1 MGGICARVGA
11 SLEEADGRGPPR
23 RAALD
28 RRRRDRLQQ
37 GPQVLDRGGR
47 PRPRKGRAGLR
58 RARQAPA
65 QRLPRPAHGG
75 AARRQRGHR
84 RRRAPDRRRGRGE
97 GPRRR
102 ARRGPLPRRLPGDR
116 RPRRAETPLVCV
128 EGGRVEARAQAPP
141 RAPAQG
147 RAGPSRPGR
156 AGEGPRGSRCSRTP
170 RTSRRGRPRRSR
182 GSRRP
187 ARRCGAATCPRKG
200 CGLCS
205 GPAPSARRASSTAG
219 SPGRAGAGYRSSSS
233 SPESQAQA
241 RRDPALHR
249 ARRLQ
254 RPRGGREQQDKGRD
268 QAGLR
273 LQEHGRPD
281 RPHHAQ
287 VLGPE
292 AGAAGE
298 GGFVIPTHTNS
309 RSLVNIADLF
319 HRPWRVSF

>member
-1 MGGICARVGA
+1 MTVVVDHDRGRVVWACAGHDKRQLNAFLGLLTEGLRAGIEVVT
-11 SLEEADGRGPPR
+11 ADGAR
-23 RAALD
+23 RIADAVAERLPGAELAADPFHAASRATGALD
-28 RRRRDRLQQ
+28 
-37 GPQVLDRGGR
+37 
-47 PRPRKGRAGLR
+47 
-58 RARQAPA
+58 
-65 QRLPRPAHGG
+65 
-75 AARRQRGHR
+75 
-84 RRRAPDRRRGRGE
+84 E
-97 GPRRR
+97 PRRR
-102 ARRGPLPRRLPGDR
+102 SWREAGS
-116 RPRRAETPLVCV
+116 RPAPK
-128 EGGRVEARAQAPP
+128 APP

-156 AGEGPRGSRCSRTP
+156 AGEDPRGSRCSRTP

-200 CGLCS
+200 CGPCS